1 MATTQKNNAERTPP
15 TPPEDWECCGSE
27 CGDACIHEL
36 YHREKQEYDAWLK
49 QHNQHNNKS
58 AGCFCRTK

>member
-27 CGDACIHEL
+27 CGDACIHEN
-36 YHREKQEYDAWLK
+36 YRREKQEYDAWLK
-49 QHNQHNNKS
+49 QQQS
-58 AGCFCRTK
+58 AQ